1 MFVGHLFKPQSVVK
15 PLIKYLKLF
24 PSLPVHLSQACRLL
38 ACLPLES
45 VAGYVERRKQAI
57 CSTTKQNL
65 HRL

>member
-24 PSLPVHLSQACRLL
+24 PSLPVHLSLVCRHL
-38 ACLPLES
+38 ACLPLEG